1 MGSKQIGGRH
11 RRQSRS
17 STAAVLPEEGR
28 NIGEQ
33 TKPVQWLAFRGEAFV
48 AAGNRRAP
56 SRPWRVSRCTSLATV
71 RFGEPLR
78 SRSSGSPRAAQ
89 RVFGTRIRAH
99 RRADLMASG
108 TGSHADVKRR
118 SFRDRAQI
126 ENPRAVPHLGGRGFI
141 LQRFVILRAR
151 QGRDKSWTSE
161 YTAGAKRPTTPFH
174 QVDLRLS
181 CTLHYLFCYS
191 GKYDLRLDLSQAS
204 PIATW
209 ATAAFAIA
217 RRVQFFAIA
226 AVARYARRPALAL
239 IGGAALPRTI
249 ALVPPD
255 FLLCSSKRLEP

>member
-1 MGSKQIGGRH
+1 MADGPPWAANKLAVVTGGNRGLRPRLCFRKKAVSASAETSASKPSRYSG
-11 RRQSRS
+11 SRS
-17 STAAVLPEEGR
+17 EGKHSSR
-28 NIGEQ
+28 
-33 TKPVQWLAFRGEAFV
+33 P
-48 AAGNRRAP
+48 GNRRAP
-56 SRPWRVSRCTSLATV
+56 SRPWRASRCTSPATV

-161 YTAGAKRPTTPFH
+161 YTAGAKRPTTPLH

-204 PIATW
+204 RHRDMGDRRLCDREARAILRHCRGRALCPPTRLGLDRWRSFATNDS
-209 ATAAFAIA
+209 AC
-217 RRVQFFAIA
+217 
-226 AVARYARRPALAL
+226 
-239 IGGAALPRTI
+239 
-249 ALVPPD
+249 PP
-255 FLLCSSKRLEP
+255 